1 MKIAISGM
9 VASGKS
15 TLTKKLHTEYF
26 KNSFMLKEY
35 EEDDEIFEKLLKW
48 KLEKKAKCSST
59 LWSLYNG

>member
-35 EEDDEIFEKLLKW
+35 EEDDEVFEKLLKW
-48 KLEKKAKCSST
+48 KLD
-59 LWSLYNG
+59 LHLNY